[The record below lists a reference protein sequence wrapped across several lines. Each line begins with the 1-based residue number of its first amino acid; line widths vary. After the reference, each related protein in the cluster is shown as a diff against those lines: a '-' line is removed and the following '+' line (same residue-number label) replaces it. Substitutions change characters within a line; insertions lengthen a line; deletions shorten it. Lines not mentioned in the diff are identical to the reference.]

1 MLMMQEPR
9 RFSIDIDIII
19 ENKKQDIES
28 ILENIIANSNFVNWE
43 EQKRITTSRIEKK
56 HYKFFYKPK
65 MIMKGEL
72 NYILLD
78 IVFET
83 NPYPN
88 TQKTKVS
95 HFLLAE
101 EHAPISVITP
111 TLAAILGDKLTAFGP
126 NTTGVPL
133 TKPMEVMKQ
142 IYDIASV
149 FDRIENLQ
157 YVKESF
163 INVAQRELVYRQFSS
178 DNIQII
184 IDDIINVSHNF
195 CVSGRLNKET
205 FKTML
210 SGVSRLN
217 SFIYGDK
224 FRETQAQIAL
234 AKTVYI
240 ATQIRKNQILIDRF
254 EKSIDMS
261 SWIIENPKYNALN
274 KLKKHNLE
282 AFYFW
287 YKILS

>member
-1 MLMMQEPR
+1 
-9 RFSIDIDIII
+9 
-19 ENKKQDIES
+19 
-28 ILENIIANSNFVNWE
+28 
-43 EQKRITTSRIEKK
+43 
-56 HYKFFYKPK
+56 
-65 MIMKGEL
+65 
-72 NYILLD
+72 
-78 IVFET
+78 
-83 NPYPN
+83 
-88 TQKTKVS
+88 
-95 HFLLAE
+95 
-101 EHAPISVITP
+101 
-111 TLAAILGDKLTAFGP
+111 
-126 NTTGVPL
+126 
-133 TKPMEVMKQ
+133 MEVMKQ